1 MMIRLYVNSCTFSWL
16 ICLKLNTILGV
27 HAIKAIN
34 NILCILPVYWWQ
46 VITFVLLTYLFLCIF
61 KYFLVTYI
69 WFYTVLSAY
78 WRHICFLAFLSA
90 CFWLLVNIS
99 KFHLPTDEDFYCLQM
114 TFISIYFHIISS
126 DIFVSMHINFNNLLV
141 TYMILYIFTYLMA
154 TFNKYIV
161 TYLLLQIFIY

>member
-1 MMIRLYVNSCTFSWL
+1 MITEKIYNSLTKPIMMIRLYVNSCTFSWL

-99 KFHLPTDEDFYCLQM
+99 IFSLTYWWRFLLPADDLYFYL
-114 TFISIYFHIISS
+114 FSY
-126 DIFVSMHINFNNLLV
+126 NF
-141 TYMILYIFTYLMA
+141 
-154 TFNKYIV
+154 
-161 TYLLLQIFIY
+161 